1 MSRDPVHPAKTGD
14 ARIGMTLIEVLLA
27 AAILG
32 MGLSALM
39 AQMSGGFRLLSASR
53 DFEDAQ
59 WVLAIGE
66 LKHPLR
72 SKDDI
77 ETDLAV
83 APDSLDSELP
93 EELRRRGFTFER
105 VVDEKEIPPLNVPE
119 DGLYVV
125 RTRVT
130 ANNHTEEFVRYV
142 WQKPK

>member
-1 MSRDPVHPAKTGD
+1 MSQR
-14 ARIGMTLIEVLLA
+14 RRGMTLIEVLLA

-39 AQMSGGFRLLSASR
+39 AQMSGGFRLLKASK

-72 SKDDI
+72 PRDDI
-77 ETDLAV
+77 EEDLAV
-83 APDSLDSELP
+83 EPDPLDDELP
-93 EELRRRGFTFER
+93 DDLAGKGFTFER
-105 VVDEKEIPPLNVPE
+105 AVDEKEDPPPNVAE

-125 RTRVT
+125 RTRV
-130 ANNHTEEFVRYV
+130 NWNGHTEEFVRYV
-142 WQKPK
+142 WMKPK

>member
-1 MSRDPVHPAKTGD
+1 VAVKRDKRRGLS
-14 ARIGMTLIEVLLA
+14 LIEVLLA

-32 MGLSALM
+32 FGLSALM
-39 AQMSGGFRLLSASR
+39 AQMSGGFRLLRVAK

-72 SKDDI
+72 FKDDI
-77 ETDLAV
+77 EEDLNVEA
-83 APDSLDSELP
+83 DTLDDELP
-93 EELRRRGFTFER
+93 DDLRDKRFVYER
-105 VVDEKEIPPLNVPE
+105 EVDEKEDPPPNVAE

-125 RTRVT
+125 RTRVKWGD
-130 ANNHTEEFVRYV
+130 HTEEFVRYV